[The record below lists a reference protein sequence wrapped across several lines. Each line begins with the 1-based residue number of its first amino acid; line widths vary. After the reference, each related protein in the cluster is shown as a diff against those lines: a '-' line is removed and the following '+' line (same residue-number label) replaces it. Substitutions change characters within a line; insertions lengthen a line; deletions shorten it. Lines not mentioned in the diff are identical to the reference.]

1 MNKKNNTYCITEHNR
16 NFDWGIYKGKSSD
29 FCHSS
34 IYDNKIIL
42 HLSNGK
48 SSDFCHS
55 SIYDNK
61 IILHLSNKYNIYKT
75 NYARMCPFLL
85 SQARYIHRWL

>member
-42 HLSNGK
+42 HLSN
-48 SSDFCHS
+48 
-55 SIYDNK
+55 
-61 IILHLSNKYNIYKT
+61 KYNIYKT
-75 NYARMCPFLL
+75 NYARMCSFLL

>member
-42 HLSNGK
+42 HLSNK
-48 SSDFCHS
+48 D
-55 SIYDNK
+55 
-61 IILHLSNKYNIYKT
+61 NIYET